1 MVFCGALRRSTELC
15 SALWRS
21 LVRCVMPAG
30 RPKGKAS
37 YSNADVLEL
46 VGVFT
51 ECLEHPIE
59 RLKATGDGQLLKIGD
74 MDNPNAKDVGEPSVH
89 NLLCQL
95 VQKRP
100 IGLYTQKLLTFV
112 ILCLDRRCSNLL
124 SGSVGKKQ
132 QHWAAFY

>member
-1 MVFCGALRRSTELC
+1 
-15 SALWRS
+15 
-21 LVRCVMPAG
+21 MPAG

-37 YSNADVLEL
+37 YSERDVLEL

-51 ECLEHPIE
+51 ECLQHPIE

-95 VQKRP
+95 VQNRQMASTPKS
-100 IGLYTQKLLTFV
+100 
-112 ILCLDRRCSNLL
+112 C
-124 SGSVGKKQ
+124 
-132 QHWAAFY
+132 